1 LLRLH
6 DVERE
11 AGRLIVKI
19 GRFGVLGKGEQADAF
34 ERRVVQ
40 ALQADD
46 RCKLAWRTA
55 TAAALTE
62 LVDFIIDLSER
73 GAGERLA
80 GQVLHG
86 VWFASVGEDRRLDLK
101 PALLGNF
108 LDPSF
113 SVPVTVARWKVD
125 GAGAETLVRWNMR
138 SRRTSGRHVDASLAG
153 IAECFA
159 AALKRIESG
168 ALPTEHSFKPGINGR
183 PVSLLRLLMV
193 NARNVL
199 DLTSASFTLDMWNV
213 GVYEGGSPRDVFD
226 PSFMKNIRWLP
237 PEEGWRYR
245 ADPFGFRR
253 PDGES
258 VVFHE
263 AYDYRTGKGVIARI
277 VGDLISIAGEF
288 PAHAAYPYLFEHN
301 GRRYC
306 MPEQSESGGVTVF
319 AVDEASLDLVKGR
332 PQLPDVP
339 LVDGTVFP
347 FGGLHWLFGTRA
359 DNNYNARLY
368 AWYAETPFGP
378 WTAHACNPIKVDIA
392 GARSA
397 GTPFV
402 FNGSLIR
409 PAQDCSRTYGGAV
422 VLNRVSELTPTRFAE
437 EPIGRIEPDP
447 RSPYRD
453 GVHTLCVS
461 DGLVL
466 VDGKYRRWY
475 WLAPLLRITLDR
487 ASARRRRM
495 MAGQALSGTR

>member
-1 LLRLH
+1 MP

-46 RCKLAWRTA
+46 RCKRAWRAA
-55 TAAALTE
+55 TAAAPPE
-62 LVDFIIDLSER
+62 PVDFIIDLSER
-73 GAGERLA
+73 AAGERWA
-80 GQVLHG
+80 GQVPHG
-86 VWFASVGEDRRLDLK
+86 VWFASVGEDPRLDLK
-101 PALLGNF
+101 PALLENF
-108 LDPSF
+108 ADRKF

-125 GAGAETLVRWNMR
+125 SAGAEMLVRWNMR

-153 IAECFA
+153 IAQCFA
-159 AALKRIESG
+159 AALKRVEAG
-168 ALPTEHSFKPGINGR
+168 ALPIEHSFKPGIGGR
-183 PVSLLRLLMV
+183 PVSLQRLLMV

-199 DLTSASFTLDMWNV
+199 DLASTSFTLDMWNI

-226 PSFMKNIRWLP
+226 PSFMNNIRWLP
-237 PEEGWRYR
+237 PEDGWCYR

-253 PDGES
+253 LDGET

-263 AYDYRTGKGVIARI
+263 AYDYRTGKGVIARM
-277 VGDLISIAGEF
+277 VGDLISTAREF
-288 PAHAAYPYLFEHN
+288 PVHAAYPYLFEHN

-306 MPEQSESGGVTVF
+306 MPEQSESGGISVY
-319 AVDEASLDLVKGR
+319 AVDEASLDLVEGR
-332 PQLPDVP
+332 QQLPDVP

-347 FGGLHWLFGTRA
+347 FGGLYWLFGTRA

-378 WTAHACNPIKVDIA
+378 WTVHACNPIKVDIA

-397 GTPFV
+397 GSPFV

-437 EPIGRIEPDP
+437 EPIGRIEPGP

-453 GVHTLCVS
+453 GVHTLCVC
-461 DGLVL
+461 DGLIL
-466 VDGKYRRWY
+466 VDGKYRRWH
-475 WLAPLLRITLDR
+475 WLALLWRITLDR
-487 ASARRRRM
+487 GSARRRRM
-495 MAGQALSGTR
+495 MAKP

>member
-1 LLRLH
+1 LLRLP

-19 GRFGVLGKGEQADAF
+19 GRFGVLGKGEEADAF

-55 TAAALTE
+55 TAAAPPE
-62 LVDFIIDLSER
+62 PVDFIIDLSER
-73 GAGERLA
+73 AA
-80 GQVLHG
+80 GQRCAGQPPHG
-86 VWFASVGEDRRLDLK
+86 VWFASIGEDPRLDLK
-101 PALLGNF
+101 PALLENF
-108 LDPSF
+108 VNQEF
-113 SVPVTVARWKVD
+113 SVPATVARWNVD
-125 GAGAETLVRWNMR
+125 GAEAETLVRWNMR

-153 IAECFA
+153 IAQCFA
-159 AALKRIESG
+159 AALKRVEAG
-168 ALPTEHSFKPGINGR
+168 ALPIEHSFKPGIGSR
-183 PVSLLRLLMV
+183 PVSWLRLLMV

-199 DLTSASFTLDMWNV
+199 DLASTSFTLDMWNI
-213 GVYEGGSPRDVFD
+213 GVYEGGTPRDVFD
-226 PSFMKNIRWLP
+226 PSFMNNIRWLP
-237 PEEGWRYR
+237 PDEGWRYR

-253 PDGES
+253 PDGEI

-263 AYDYRTGKGVIARI
+263 AYDYRTGKGVIARM
-277 VGDLISIAGEF
+277 VGDLISTAREF
-288 PAHAAYPYLFEHN
+288 PAHAAYPYLFEHD

-306 MPEQSESGGVTVF
+306 MPEQSESGGIAVF
-319 AVDEASLDLVKGR
+319 AIDEVSLDLVEGR

-339 LVDGTVFP
+339 LVDGTVVA
-347 FGGLHWLFGTRA
+347 FGGLYWLFGTRA

-422 VLNRVSELTPTRFAE
+422 VLNRVTELTPTWFAE
-437 EPIGRIEPDP
+437 EPIARIEPDP
-447 RSPYRD
+447 RSSYRD

-461 DGLVL
+461 DGLIL
-466 VDGKYRRWY
+466 VDGKYRRWH
-475 WLAPLLRITLDR
+475 WLAPLWRITLDR
-487 ASARRRRM
+487 GSARRGRM
-495 MAGQALSGTR
+495 MAAKP

>member
-1 LLRLH
+1 LLRLP

-19 GRFGVLGKGEQADAF
+19 GRFGVLGRGEQADAF
-34 ERRVVQ
+34 ERSVVQ
-40 ALQADD
+40 ALQADN
-46 RCKLAWRTA
+46 RCRLAWRTA
-55 TAAALTE
+55 TAAAPPE
-62 LVDFIIDLSER
+62 PADFIIDLSER
-73 GAGERLA
+73 AA
-80 GQVLHG
+80 GQRWAGQALHG
-86 VWFASVGEDRRLDLK
+86 VWFASVGEDPRVDLK
-101 PALLGNF
+101 AALLENF
-108 LDPSF
+108 ADQKF
-113 SVPVTVARWKVD
+113 SVPATVARWKVD
-125 GAGAETLVRWNMR
+125 DAGAEKLVRWNMR
-138 SRRTSGRHVDASLAG
+138 SRRTSGRHVDASLASM
-153 IAECFA
+153 AQCFA
-159 AALKRIESG
+159 AALKRVEAG
-168 ALPTEHSFKPGINGR
+168 ALATEHSFKPSIGSR
-183 PVSLLRLLMV
+183 PVSWLRLLMV

-199 DLTSASFTLDMWNV
+199 DLASTSFTLDMWNI

-226 PSFMKNIRWLP
+226 PSFMNNIRWLP
-237 PEEGWRYR
+237 HEDGWRYR

-253 PDGES
+253 PNGET

-263 AYDYRTGKGVIARI
+263 AYDHRTGKGVIARM
-277 VGDLISIAGEF
+277 VGDLFSTAQEF
-288 PAHAAYPYLFEHN
+288 PMHAAYPYLFEHD

-306 MPEQSESGGVTVF
+306 MPEQSESGGIAVY

-347 FGGLHWLFGTRA
+347 FGGLYWLFGTRA

-402 FNGSLIR
+402 FDGSLIR

-461 DGLVL
+461 DGLIL
-466 VDGKYRRWY
+466 VDGKYRRWH

-495 MAGQALSGTR
+495 MAAKR